1 MSVTTLIQMVVRNSP
16 TLHFYETYAL
26 LKQKCGWKEWET
38 DSFVWLKNCRHKENV
53 YNAF

>member
-16 TLHFYETYAL
+16 TLQVYDTHAL

-38 DSFVWLKNCRHKENV
+38 DSFVWFKNYRHKENV